1 MIFAYICKVGLFGSL
16 CAGMFLTS
24 CMERENE
31 EASKRVIEVGK
42 AISSP
47 AELKASDYFDEIRY
61 VPLETRDDCL
71 VGSSPDI
78 KLLDKYILI
87 TSANRQCLLFD
98 KATGKFKCQIGHVG
112 KDPGGYRNVD
122 CLVDELN
129 GRLLFNG
136 WGHDLISYNLDGN
149 YIGKIE
155 VPCIQEN
162 VYPSNCFVM
171 NGDTIAGFFQN
182 TLGKEENRVIYFQ
195 EGGKLLALLPN
206 ESQCASFEINSM
218 SVWKGES
225 AVKEFGPSA
234 LRGLIYMEGKDPE
247 TASVM
252 YPNNSNFWHVG
263 KDTYFMESF
272 NDTIFH
278 SGGTALIPH
287 LWFDCGDMKWDYKDR
302 FSINKSRGLFISQV
316 LDSKHVLFALAI
328 TGLYD
333 KDKRKTYSVAFDKQK
348 GETKASL
355 FEKGIK
361 DDITGFLPIQLMTVS
376 ISGEYGGLL
385 SMEDIAKWAD
395 KHTDQDLPKELAAL
409 RDLDEEKNPVVVLMR

>member
-16 CAGMFLTS
+16 CAGIFLTS

-47 AELKASDYFDEIRY
+47 AELKASDYFYEIRY

-155 VPCIQEN
+155 
-162 VYPSNCFVM
+162 
-171 NGDTIAGFFQN
+171 
-182 TLGKEENRVIYFQ
+182 
-195 EGGKLLALLPN
+195 LLI
-206 ESQCASFEINSM
+206 F
-218 SVWKGES
+218 
-225 AVKEFGPSA
+225 
-234 LRGLIYMEGKDPE
+234 LRKY
-247 TASVM
+247 S
-252 YPNNSNFWHVG
+252 
-263 KDTYFMESF
+263 
-272 NDTIFH
+272 
-278 SGGTALIPH
+278 
-287 LWFDCGDMKWDYKDR
+287 CG
-302 FSINKSRGLFISQV
+302 
-316 LDSKHVLFALAI
+316 
-328 TGLYD
+328 
-333 KDKRKTYSVAFDKQK
+333 
-348 GETKASL
+348 
-355 FEKGIK
+355 
-361 DDITGFLPIQLMTVS
+361 
-376 ISGEYGGLL
+376 
-385 SMEDIAKWAD
+385 
-395 KHTDQDLPKELAAL
+395 
-409 RDLDEEKNPVVVLMR
+409 

>member
-1 MIFAYICKVGLFGSL
+1 MIFAYICKVGLFGSF

-218 SVWKGES
+218 SV
-225 AVKEFGPSA
+225 
-234 LRGLIYMEGKDPE
+234 
-247 TASVM
+247 
-252 YPNNSNFWHVG
+252 
-263 KDTYFMESF
+263 
-272 NDTIFH
+272 
-278 SGGTALIPH
+278 
-287 LWFDCGDMKWDYKDR
+287 
-302 FSINKSRGLFISQV
+302 
-316 LDSKHVLFALAI
+316 
-328 TGLYD
+328 
-333 KDKRKTYSVAFDKQK
+333 
-348 GETKASL
+348 
-355 FEKGIK
+355 
-361 DDITGFLPIQLMTVS
+361 
-376 ISGEYGGLL
+376 
-385 SMEDIAKWAD
+385 
-395 KHTDQDLPKELAAL
+395 
-409 RDLDEEKNPVVVLMR
+409 

>member
-112 KDPGGYRNVD
+112 KDPDGYRNVD

-149 YIGKIE
+149 YIGKTE
-155 VPCIQEN
+155 
-162 VYPSNCFVM
+162 
-171 NGDTIAGFFQN
+171 
-182 TLGKEENRVIYFQ
+182 
-195 EGGKLLALLPN
+195 LLI
-206 ESQCASFEINSM
+206 F
-218 SVWKGES
+218 
-225 AVKEFGPSA
+225 
-234 LRGLIYMEGKDPE
+234 LRKY
-247 TASVM
+247 S
-252 YPNNSNFWHVG
+252 
-263 KDTYFMESF
+263 
-272 NDTIFH
+272 
-278 SGGTALIPH
+278 
-287 LWFDCGDMKWDYKDR
+287 CG
-302 FSINKSRGLFISQV
+302 
-316 LDSKHVLFALAI
+316 
-328 TGLYD
+328 
-333 KDKRKTYSVAFDKQK
+333 
-348 GETKASL
+348 
-355 FEKGIK
+355 
-361 DDITGFLPIQLMTVS
+361 
-376 ISGEYGGLL
+376 
-385 SMEDIAKWAD
+385 
-395 KHTDQDLPKELAAL
+395 
-409 RDLDEEKNPVVVLMR
+409 

>member
-61 VPLETRDDCL
+61 VPLE
-71 VGSSPDI
+71 I

-87 TSANRQCLLFD
+87 TSADRQCLLFD

-155 VPCIQEN
+155 
-162 VYPSNCFVM
+162 
-171 NGDTIAGFFQN
+171 
-182 TLGKEENRVIYFQ
+182 
-195 EGGKLLALLPN
+195 LLI
-206 ESQCASFEINSM
+206 F
-218 SVWKGES
+218 
-225 AVKEFGPSA
+225 
-234 LRGLIYMEGKDPE
+234 LRK
-247 TASVM
+247 
-252 YPNNSNFWHVG
+252 
-263 KDTYFMESF
+263 
-272 NDTIFH
+272 
-278 SGGTALIPH
+278 
-287 LWFDCGDMKWDYKDR
+287 
-302 FSINKSRGLFISQV
+302 
-316 LDSKHVLFALAI
+316 
-328 TGLYD
+328 
-333 KDKRKTYSVAFDKQK
+333 YS
-348 GETKASL
+348 
-355 FEKGIK
+355 
-361 DDITGFLPIQLMTVS
+361 
-376 ISGEYGGLL
+376 
-385 SMEDIAKWAD
+385 
-395 KHTDQDLPKELAAL
+395 
-409 RDLDEEKNPVVVLMR
+409 